1 MTIHYKN
8 RWGNKKG
15 FTLGKQ
21 TLYFVISFDKYQQWL
36 INVERVKLNSLGA
49 IIMVR
54 ISYVLEEGFSSEI
67 LPLLRFSQKLLECE
81 SNSMLTVLRLASG
94 LMSKQCMITL
104 SRILLECL
112 WWIWVEVLFSNGIV
126 KGASYLDS
134 ENLKLKS

>member
-1 MTIHYKN
+1 M
-8 RWGNKKG
+8 
-15 FTLGKQ
+15 GKQ

-81 SNSMLTVLRLASG
+81 SNSMLTV
-94 LMSKQCMITL
+94 
-104 SRILLECL
+104 
-112 WWIWVEVLFSNGIV
+112 
-126 KGASYLDS
+126 
-134 ENLKLKS
+134 